1 MRSGCSSRTLR
12 VFEKNCSQN
21 GGRILFAHSSQN
33 LFEEIGTEIG
43 DVNIDN
49 NVNIADAVCL
59 QRFLLGRYVPTGAY
73 YGDMTGDGN
82 VNVYDMIALK
92 DEIVK

>member
-33 LFEEIGTEIG
+33 LFEEIGTDAG

-49 NVNIADAVCL
+49 MNIADAVCL

-73 YGDMTGDGN
+73 YGDMTGGGN

-92 DEIVK
+92 GEIVK